1 MDPRVAEILRHAAVL
16 ALVGLLAVV
25 GLKVHR
31 HFRDRA
37 ELAAELRSL
46 AAEGSFY
53 RQFYPADAERALLRA
68 MAVLREG
75 ELDGLAPDEL
85 LDRCLGLEAK
95 RGEQADEPTADEQLV
110 RATFLNNY
118 ENCRKLGV
126 LRPRDAAKRLREG
139 ELPPIE
145 IGPATGSRPRVMRI
159 IDPALAPG
167 LDKVVA
173 NLEIRPPDSVPAAG
187 DVERNAARRLVR
199 TLGEAGVLDTAT
211 VARILQ
217 QLEPPPPAGGR

>member
-1 MDPRVAEILRHAAVL
+1 MDPRVAEILRYTVLLALLGLL
-16 ALVGLLAVV
+16 ALVGF
-25 GLKVHR
+25 KVHR

-46 AAEGSFY
+46 ASEGCFY

-85 LDRCLGLEAK
+85 LDRCLGLEVK
-95 RGEQADEPTADEQLV
+95 RGQEAVDATADDQLV
-110 RATFLNNY
+110 RSTFLNNY
-118 ENCRKLGV
+118 ENCRKLGIFQ
-126 LRPRDAAKRLREG
+126 PRDATTRLREG
-139 ELPPIE
+139 DLPPIE
-145 IGPATGSRPRVMRI
+145 KGPSRGSTPRVVRI

-173 NLEIRPPDSVPAAG
+173 NLEIRPPDSAPVTS

-199 TLGEAGVLDTAT
+199 TLGEAGVLDALT
-211 VARILQ
+211 VNRILKE
-217 QLEPPPPAGGR
+217 LER

>member
-1 MDPRVAEILRHAAVL
+1 MDPRVAEILRHAAVVALL
-16 ALVGLLAVV
+16 ALLAIA

-46 AAEGSFY
+46 AGEGSFY

-75 ELDGLAPDEL
+75 ELDGMAPDEL
-85 LDRCLGLEAK
+85 LDRCLGLTTK
-95 RGEQADEPTADEQLV
+95 RGETPDEPTADEQLV
-110 RATFLNNY
+110 RSTFLNNY
-118 ENCRKLGV
+118 ENCRKLGI
-126 LRPRDAAKRLREG
+126 LRPRDAAQRLREG

-145 IGPATGSRPRVMRI
+145 TGPARGSTPRVVRI
-159 IDPALAPG
+159 IEPALAPG

-173 NLEIRPPDSVPAAG
+173 NLEIRPPDSAPAAG
-187 DVERNAARRLVR
+187 EVERNAARKLANS
-199 TLGEAGVLDTAT
+199 LGEAGVIDTAA
-211 VARILQ
+211 VNRILKA
-217 QLEPPPPAGGR
+217 LEPKAPTAK